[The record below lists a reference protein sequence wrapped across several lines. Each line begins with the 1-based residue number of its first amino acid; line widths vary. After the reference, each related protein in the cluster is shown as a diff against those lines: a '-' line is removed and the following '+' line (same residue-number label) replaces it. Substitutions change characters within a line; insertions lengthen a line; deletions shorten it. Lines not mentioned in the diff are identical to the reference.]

1 MLDDVYHLCIIPHF
15 TKEGKLMAKKRRRV
29 KRTRWSKAEDRV
41 LKAHSKNRTRVTRI
55 SKEMKRTVGAVRQRA
70 FAVGISVGHRKKR

>member
-1 MLDDVYHLCIIPHF
+1 
-15 TKEGKLMAKKRRRV
+15 MAKKRRRV
-29 KRTRWSKAEDRV
+29 KRARWSKAEDRV